1 MREQIRTALA
11 AAKSWL
17 PDVLMMSG
25 ASGISYG
32 AALVYEPL
40 GYVVGGVF
48 ALIAGLMLAKVG
60 K

>member
-17 PDVLMMSG
+17 PDVLMASG
-25 ASGISYG
+25 AVGISYG
-32 AALVYEPL
+32 ASLVYVPL
-40 GYVVGGVF
+40 GYVTGGLF
-48 ALIAGLMLAKVG
+48 ALVTGWFLARGG

>member
-32 AALVYEPL
+32 ATLVYEPL

>member
-1 MREQIRTALA
+1 MREQIRSALA

-48 ALIAGLMLAKVG
+48 ALVAGVVLARGG

>member
-17 PDVLMMSG
+17 PDILMMSG

-48 ALIAGLMLAKVG
+48 ALIAGWFLARGG

>member
-1 MREQIRTALA
+1 
-11 AAKSWL
+11 
-17 PDVLMMSG
+17 MMSG

-48 ALIAGLMLAKVG
+48 VLISGQMIARVG